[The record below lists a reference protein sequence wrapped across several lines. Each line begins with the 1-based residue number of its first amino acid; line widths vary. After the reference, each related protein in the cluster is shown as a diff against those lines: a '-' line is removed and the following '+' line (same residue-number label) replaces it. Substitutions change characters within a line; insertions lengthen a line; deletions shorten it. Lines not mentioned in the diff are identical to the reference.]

1 MAKLYASEL
10 HALTQRYQDTIA
22 ANIAGHLH
30 TDAFR
35 ILRNGD
41 KLFGFVMIAPAI
53 SPIFGQNPSFR
64 RFTLSDD
71 GEISAVNT
79 YYLANLGEAV
89 AGATPQW
96 RAEASFEHSWDLV
109 RFDTASLETLY
120 RRLGTSAAT
129 QQRWIR
135 TYGVQGPASAAVTL
149 QNFSVYRC
157 SVGSDQ
163 SSDFSRCL
171 CGGGR

>member
-1 MAKLYASEL
+1 MSEPYAEEL
-10 HALTQRYQDTIA
+10 HRTMERYRDTIA

-35 ILRNGD
+35 ILRSGD
-41 KLFGFVMIAPAI
+41 RRFGFVMIAPAI

-64 RFTLSDD
+64 RFVLNDD
-71 GEISAVNT
+71 GTISDVNT
-79 YYLANLGEAV
+79 YYLANLGDAV

-96 RAEASFEHSWDLV
+96 RAEASFERTWNLA

-120 RRLGTSAAT
+120 HRLDHSEPA
-129 QQRWIR
+129 QQRWIQ

-163 SSDFSRCL
+163 SGDFARCL
-171 CGGGR
+171 CGGGS